1 MRSLCSRSHEPLERE
16 EVRMN
21 LSDLLSDSVLRTISN
36 ATGGLLAGAALTM
49 LVLAIPIA
57 VSLFA
62 SYRLGWS
69 QSVSSQSARFDLS
82 LIALPLLAVGLWV
95 WSLSSIKTHQIAD
108 IGLIASLPLLFF
120 AALMVLSISFGFLM
134 LLNPASSWLWV
145 LHVGLL
151 VLILHGTL
159 PILYEVPRF
168 PWTYKHIG
176 VTSYIQLHQ
185 SINPRIDAYHNWPG
199 FFALSALWTEA
210 LGFKSALEFAKW
222 GQLFFNFLFIGPL
235 LLLFGALS
243 RSRQAIWVAVWFFFL
258 TSWVSQDYFAPQAL
272 NFYLFLIVAG
282 VSLNWLG
289 HNPQVR
295 LRKARATAISTVSGE
310 SVSGESVSGQ
320 PISSESTLDQP
331 VTAQPE
337 RQPNPYF
344 ALMRQAIVSDQAGL
358 ETTPAQR
365 CGLVGLL
372 VLAFAVIVS
381 SHQLT
386 PFMLLAG
393 LTALALWRRSRY
405 PWLLVLL
412 GVFVVLWGVT
422 FAKGYT
428 SGQSEWYA
436 TLGQFLQNLSAN
448 TTETLEESTG
458 RVTASLL
465 IKVFVL
471 CVWGLAAL
479 GGIQQM
485 RRGVVP
491 LRAMLLAVAPFPL
504 ILLNSY
510 GGEMLLRIYFFSLPF
525 MSILITG
532 GLPLHNPVIE
542 SADQTVITD
551 TSVPAL
557 DISRP
562 VVVIRRPV
570 NSWRIVPITAVLSLG
585 LVIGF
590 LSTYTAKEKFY
601 RVPAEE
607 VSVLSEMYQ
616 KAPPKSMFIL
626 LNDLSLPL
634 RITGNYEQFDH
645 LPWIDTSTER
655 DLELDQGSLDDMFD
669 ELLNRKRPMAY
680 LILSASQR
688 DFFAENN
695 ILRPGSYDRFRAV
708 LARSK
713 TWSLAWH
720 RGDTEVY
727 SIRNPDFPRVT
738 PQNPAQNAPTQNPT
752 QNAPAQQPRNPQPQQ
767 PERNLVGLK

>member
-1 MRSLCSRSHEPLERE
+1 
-16 EVRMN
+16 MN
-21 LSDLLSDSVLRTISN
+21 LSDLLSDSLLRTVSN
-36 ATGGLLAGAALTM
+36 ATAGLLAGAALTM

-62 SYRLGWS
+62 SYRLGWR

-82 LIALPLLAVGLWV
+82 LIALPLLAVGLWI
-95 WSLSSIKTHQIAD
+95 WSLSGIETHKIAD

-134 LLNPASSWLWV
+134 LLNPSSSWLWI

-151 VLILHGTL
+151 ILILHGTL

-176 VTSYIQLHQ
+176 VTSYIQLHH
-185 SINPRIDAYHNWPG
+185 SVNPRIDAYHNWPG

-222 GQLFFNFLFIGPL
+222 GQLAFNFLYIGPL
-235 LLLFGALS
+235 LLLFAALS
-243 RSRQAIWVAVWFFFL
+243 RSQQAIWLAVWFFFL

-295 LRKARATAISTVSGE
+295 LRKATNTAISSRT
-310 SVSGESVSGQ
+310 
-320 PISSESTLDQP
+320 ISSRTISSQPVLNQAVSSQPVSSQP
-331 VTAQPE
+331 VTAQTE
-337 RQPNPYF
+337 RRSNPYF
-344 ALMRQAIVSDQAGL
+344 ALMRQAIVSDQADL
-358 ETTPAQR
+358 ETSPMQR
-365 CGLVGLL
+365 YGLVGVVL
-372 VLAFAVIVS
+372 LAFAVIVS

-393 LTALALWRRSRY
+393 LSALALWRRSRY

-412 GVFVVLWGVT
+412 GVFVVAWGLT

-436 TLGQFLQNLSAN
+436 TLGQFLQNLLAN
-448 TTETLEESTG
+448 TTETLEESSG

-525 MSILITG
+525 MAILITG
-532 GLPLHNPVIE
+532 GLPLRNPVLE
-542 SADQTVITD
+542 SVDQANMPTD
-551 TSVPAL
+551 PSVPVL
-557 DISRP
+557 GLSRP
-562 VVVIRRPV
+562 VVLVRRPV
-570 NSWRIVPITAVLSLG
+570 NSWRIVPITAMLSLG

-607 VSVLSEMYQ
+607 VSVLLEFYQ
-616 KAPPKSMFIL
+616 KAPPQSMLIL

-634 RITGNYEQFDH
+634 RMTGNYEQFDH
-645 LPWIDTSTER
+645 LPWVDTSTER
-655 DLELDQGSLDDMFD
+655 DVELNQGSLDDMLD
-669 ELLNRKRPMAY
+669 ELRNRKRPMAY

-695 ILRPGSYDRFRAV
+695 ILRRGSYERFRAV

-727 SIRNPDFPRVT
+727 SIRNPDFPGVM
-738 PQNPAQNAPTQNPT
+738 PQNPAENPAQNPAQNTPTQTTPIKT
-752 QNAPAQQPRNPQPQQ
+752 LPAQQPRNPLEPQQ

>member
-1 MRSLCSRSHEPLERE
+1 
-16 EVRMN
+16 MN

-95 WSLSSIKTHQIAD
+95 WSLSSIETQKIAD

-145 LHVGLL
+145 LHIGLL
-151 VLILHGTL
+151 ILILHGTL
-159 PILYEVPRF
+159 PIVYEVPRF

-176 VTSYIQLHQ
+176 VTSYIQIHQ

-243 RSRQAIWVAVWFFFL
+243 QSRQAIWVAVWLFFL

-272 NFYLFLIVAG
+272 NFYLFVIVVG

-289 HNPQVR
+289 HNPVAKKQVR
-295 LRKARATAISTVSGE
+295 LRKARANTAGSSE
-310 SVSGESVSGQ
+310 S
-320 PISSESTLDQP
+320 ISSESISSESVSDQP
-331 VTAQPE
+331 VTASAA
-337 RQPNPYF
+337 RRPNPYF

-358 ETTPAQR
+358 ETTAAQR
-365 CGLVGLL
+365 YGLIGLL

-525 MSILITG
+525 MAILITG
-532 GLPLHNPVIE
+532 GLPLHNPVLE
-542 SADQTVITD
+542 SADQTD
-551 TSVPAL
+551 TAADPSVPAL
-557 DISRP
+557 GPSRP
-562 VVVIRRPV
+562 VVLLRRPV
-570 NSWRIVPITAVLSLG
+570 NSWRIVPITAMLSLG
-585 LVIGF
+585 LAIGF

-601 RVPAEE
+601 RVPPEE
-607 VSVLSEMYQ
+607 VSVMSELYRT
-616 KAPPKSMFIL
+616 APAKSMLIL

-655 DLELDQGSLDDMFD
+655 DVELDQGSLDDMFD
-669 ELLNRKRPMAY
+669 ELQNRKRPMAY

-695 ILRPGSYDRFRAV
+695 ILRPGNYERFRAI

-713 TWSLAWH
+713 TWSLEWH

-738 PQNPAQNAPTQNPT
+738 PQNPVQNPVQNPAQNPAQNPVQNAPTQNPT
-752 QNAPAQQPRNPQPQQ
+752 QNAPAQQPLHPQPQQ

>member
-1 MRSLCSRSHEPLERE
+1 
-16 EVRMN
+16 
-21 LSDLLSDSVLRTISN
+21 
-36 ATGGLLAGAALTM
+36 
-49 LVLAIPIA
+49 
-57 VSLFA
+57 
-62 SYRLGWS
+62 
-69 QSVSSQSARFDLS
+69 
-82 LIALPLLAVGLWV
+82 
-95 WSLSSIKTHQIAD
+95 
-108 IGLIASLPLLFF
+108 
-120 AALMVLSISFGFLM
+120 
-134 LLNPASSWLWV
+134 
-145 LHVGLL
+145 
-151 VLILHGTL
+151 
-159 PILYEVPRF
+159 
-168 PWTYKHIG
+168 
-176 VTSYIQLHQ
+176 
-185 SINPRIDAYHNWPG
+185 
-199 FFALSALWTEA
+199 
-210 LGFKSALEFAKW
+210 
-222 GQLFFNFLFIGPL
+222 
-235 LLLFGALS
+235 
-243 RSRQAIWVAVWFFFL
+243 
-258 TSWVSQDYFAPQAL
+258 
-272 NFYLFLIVAG
+272 
-282 VSLNWLG
+282 
-289 HNPQVR
+289 
-295 LRKARATAISTVSGE
+295 
-310 SVSGESVSGQ
+310 
-320 PISSESTLDQP
+320 
-331 VTAQPE
+331 
-337 RQPNPYF
+337 
-344 ALMRQAIVSDQAGL
+344 
-358 ETTPAQR
+358 
-365 CGLVGLL
+365 VGLL

>member
-1 MRSLCSRSHEPLERE
+1 
-16 EVRMN
+16 MN

-69 QSVSSQSARFDLS
+69 QPVSSQSARFDLS
-82 LIALPLLAVGLWV
+82 LIALPLLSVGLWV
-95 WSLSSIKTHQIAD
+95 WSLSSIETQKIAD

-151 VLILHGTL
+151 ILILHGTL

-176 VTSYIQLHQ
+176 VTSYIQIHQ

-243 RSRQAIWVAVWFFFL
+243 RSRQAIWVAVWLFFL

-272 NFYLFLIVAG
+272 NFYLFVIVVG

-289 HNPQVR
+289 NNPQVR
-295 LRKARATAISTVSGE
+295 LRKARANTAISSG
-310 SVSGESVSGQ
+310 SVSSGSVSSQ
-320 PISSESTLDQP
+320 VSSEATLDQP
-331 VTAQPE
+331 VTAQTE
-337 RQPNPYF
+337 RRPNPYF

-358 ETTPAQR
+358 ETTPLQR
-365 CGLVGLL
+365 YGLVGLL

-405 PWLLVLL
+405 PWLIVLL

-532 GLPLHNPVIE
+532 GLPLHNPLLE
-542 SADQTVITD
+542 SADQTVTTD
-551 TSVPAL
+551 PSVPAL
-557 DISRP
+557 TFSRP
-562 VVVIRRPV
+562 VVLVRRPV

-607 VSVLSEMYQ
+607 VRVMSEMYQ

-695 ILRPGSYDRFRAV
+695 ILRSGNYERFRAV

-713 TWSLAWH
+713 TWSLEWR

-738 PQNPAQNAPTQNPT
+738 PPNPVQNPAENAPTQNPT

>member
-1 MRSLCSRSHEPLERE
+1 
-16 EVRMN
+16 MN

-69 QSVSSQSARFDLS
+69 QSISSQSARFDLS
-82 LIALPLLAVGLWV
+82 LIALPLLAVGLWA
-95 WSLSSIKTHQIAD
+95 WSLSSIETHKIAD

-151 VLILHGTL
+151 ILILHGTL

-176 VTSYIQLHQ
+176 VTSYIQIHQ

-222 GQLFFNFLFIGPL
+222 GQLFFNFLYIGPL
-235 LLLFGALS
+235 LMLFGALS

-272 NFYLFLIVAG
+272 NFYLFVIVAS

-295 LRKARATAISTVSGE
+295 LRKARANTAV
-310 SVSGESVSGQ
+310 
-320 PISSESTLDQP
+320 SSEP
-331 VTAQPE
+331 VTAPATQ
-337 RQPNPYF
+337 RINPYF

-358 ETTPAQR
+358 ETTALQR
-365 CGLVGLL
+365 YGLVGLL

-405 PWLLVLL
+405 PWLIVLL
-412 GVFVVLWGVT
+412 GVFVVLWGLT

-532 GLPLHNPVIE
+532 GLPLHNPVLE
-542 SADQTVITD
+542 SADQTVTTD
-551 TSVPAL
+551 TSVPVL
-557 DISRP
+557 TFSRP
-562 VVVIRRPV
+562 VVLIRRPV

-607 VSVLSEMYQ
+607 VSVMSEMYQ

-634 RITGNYEQFDH
+634 RIAGNYEQFDH

-738 PQNPAQNAPTQNPT
+738 PQNPVQNPAQNAPTENTPIKT
-752 QNAPAQQPRNPQPQQ
+752 VPAQQPRNPQPQQ

>member
-1 MRSLCSRSHEPLERE
+1 
-16 EVRMN
+16 MN
-21 LSDLLSDSVLRTISN
+21 FSDLLSDSVLRTISN
-36 ATGGLLAGAALTM
+36 TTGGLLAGAALTM
-49 LVLAIPIA
+49 LVLAIPIG

-62 SYRLGWS
+62 SYRLGWR
-69 QSVSSQSARFDLS
+69 QPVSSQSARFDLS
-82 LIALPLLAVGLWV
+82 LIALPLLSVSLWV
-95 WSLSSIKTHQIAD
+95 WSLSSIETHKIAD

-151 VLILHGTL
+151 ILILHGTL

-222 GQLFFNFLFIGPL
+222 GQLAFNFLYIGPL

-243 RSRQAIWVAVWFFFL
+243 RSRQAIWLAVWFFFL

-272 NFYLFLIVAG
+272 NFYLFVIVAG

-295 LRKARATAISTVSGE
+295 LRKARANTAISSQ
-310 SVSGESVSGQ
+310 S
-320 PISSESTLDQP
+320 ISNKSISNKSISDQP
-331 VTAQPE
+331 VTAQTE
-337 RQPNPYF
+337 RRPNPYF
-344 ALMRQAIVSDQAGL
+344 ALMRQAIISDQAGL
-358 ETTPAQR
+358 ETSTMQR
-365 CGLVGLL
+365 YGLVGLM

-412 GVFVVLWGVT
+412 GVFVVLWGLT

-448 TTETLEESTG
+448 TTETLEESSG

-465 IKVFVL
+465 IKTFVL

-479 GGIQQM
+479 GGVQQM
-485 RRGVVP
+485 RRGIVP

-532 GLPLHNPVIE
+532 GLPLHDPVLE
-542 SADQTVITD
+542 SADQADTTD
-551 TSVPAL
+551 PSVPAL
-557 DISRP
+557 TFSRP
-562 VVVIRRPV
+562 VMVLRRPV
-570 NSWRIVPITAVLSLG
+570 NSWRIVPITAMLSLG

-601 RVPAEE
+601 RVPPEE
-607 VSVLSEMYQ
+607 VSVLSELYRT
-616 KAPPKSMFIL
+616 APPQSMLIL

-634 RITGNYEQFDH
+634 RIAGNYEQFDH

-655 DLELDQGSLDDMFD
+655 DVELNQGSLNDMFD
-669 ELLNRKRPMAY
+669 ELQNRKRPMAY

-695 ILRPGSYDRFRAV
+695 ILRRGSYERFRAI

-713 TWSLAWH
+713 TWSLEWH

-727 SIRNPDFPRVT
+727 SIRNPDFPRVM
-738 PQNPAQNAPTQNPT
+738 PQNPAQKSPSQNTPTQNTPT
-752 QNAPAQQPRNPQPQQ
+752 KTVPAQQPLNPQLQQ